1 MVADM
6 VFTVRVVNRF
16 VQYVNVSVLPV
27 RCPAVNTMLEPNG
40 LACTCVPGSY
50 FTDNGAFACAVRLA
64 HSSLKLVTTDDQ
76 RERQLLFELTAFMQN
91 LIVAVQ
97 MSCMSP

>member
-6 VFTVRVVNRF
+6 VFTVRVVNQF

-27 RCPAVNTMLEPNG
+27 RCPAANTMLEPNG

-50 FTDNGAFACAVRLA
+50 FTDDGVCVRCPPGTFKPVIQA
-64 HSSLKLVTTDDQ
+64 
-76 RERQLLFELTAFMQN
+76 
-91 LIVAVQ
+91 
-97 MSCMSP
+97 